1 MTSVSATV
9 GAMSYAADS
18 TDKGFRIVAI
28 WGERIGLAV
37 LPEGAAGAGDRLDRR
52 PRAIRVDLRDLRAAQ
67 FVAGEQGTAG
77 IALKNKEGQP

>member
-18 TDKGFRIVAI
+18 TDEGFRIVAI

-37 LPEGAAGAGDRLDRR
+37 LPEGAAGTGDRFARQ
-52 PRAIRVDLRDLRAAQ
+52 PRAIRVDLGDLRAAQ
-67 FVAGEQGTAG
+67 FVVGEQGTTV
-77 IALKNKEGQP
+77 IALNKKEGQP